1 MSDNMRAIIFSRAS
15 STLASKVEG
24 ENICW
29 TYMMVKCKN
38 YKIKNLQDNKS
49 LRGNVLVADEFR
61 LIKLDIINSVLK
73 QFLTN
78 PRKPPFLEKP
88 EYKDYP
94 LESNMEI
101 KRYVSI

>member
-1 MSDNMRAIIFSRAS
+1 
-15 STLASKVEG
+15 
-24 ENICW
+24 
-29 TYMMVKCKN
+29 
-38 YKIKNLQDNKS
+38 
-49 LRGNVLVADEFR
+49 VLVADEFR

-88 EYKDYP
+88 EYADYP

>member
-1 MSDNMRAIIFSRAS
+1 M
-15 STLASKVEG
+15 
-24 ENICW
+24 
-29 TYMMVKCKN
+29 
-38 YKIKNLQDNKS
+38 
-49 LRGNVLVADEFR
+49 VADEFR

-78 PRKPPFLEKP
+78 PRKPPFLEKE

-94 LESNMEI
+94 LEANLEI